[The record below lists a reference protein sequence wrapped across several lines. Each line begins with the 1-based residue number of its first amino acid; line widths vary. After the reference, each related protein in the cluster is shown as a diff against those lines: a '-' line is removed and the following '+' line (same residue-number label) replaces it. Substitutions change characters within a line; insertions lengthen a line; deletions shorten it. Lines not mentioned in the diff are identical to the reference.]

1 MLGIAWGSVKLL
13 ILQNKPQGNKI
24 IVLGAWTYWNFG
36 NYNETANTDSLEG
49 MLLFSKDKDDHA
61 WEDLLQIATAIIL
74 EFWVF
79 FACSELYFDWKA
91 HIVLRLRF
99 HRPKV
104 YSLCVTDA
112 L

>member
-13 ILQNKPQGNKI
+13 ILQNNPQGNKI

-36 NYNETANTDSLEG
+36 NYYEIANTDSLEG

-61 WEDLLQIATAIIL
+61 WEDLLQIAMAITL

-91 HIVLRLRF
+91 HIVLTF
-99 HRPKV
+99 
-104 YSLCVTDA
+104 SQT
-112 L
+112 

>member
-13 ILQNKPQGNKI
+13 ILQNNPQGNKI

-36 NYNETANTDSLEG
+36 NYHEIANTDSLEG

-61 WEDLLQIATAIIL
+61 WEDLLQIATAWSFEFSLYVLNFTLIEKRIL
-74 EFWVF
+74 
-79 FACSELYFDWKA
+79 S
-91 HIVLRLRF
+91 LRF

-104 YSLCVTDA
+104 YSLCVTDV